1 MDLSDKIFNYCE
13 RGQDPGFWAEPVNA
27 VTNVAF
33 LIAALLAAIELMR
46 MPRTSRGVSEA
57 ALVIMVG
64 VIGVGSFLFHT
75 YATRW
80 ASIADIAPI
89 GVFMLAY
96 VAYVLRRFV
105 GLNWLLVLTGL
116 AILVAS
122 LRYAATIQ
130 CNQQTLLPI
139 TAAATSRCL
148 NGTVAYLPAL
158 VALAASAVML
168 AALRHPSWRYLAG
181 ATALLFLAMT
191 FRTLDFELCGITRTG
206 GRVLGTHFLWHV
218 LNASLLYVLLLAAL
232 RHGGCKLREPVA

>member
-13 RGQDPGFWAEPVNA
+13 RGQDPGFWAEPLNA
-27 VTNVAF
+27 ITNVAF
-33 LIAALLAAIELMR
+33 LIAALLAAVEYMR
-46 MPRTSRGVSEA
+46 MPRTSRGLSEA
-57 ALVIMVG
+57 VLVIMVG

-89 GVFMLAY
+89 GIFMLAY

-105 GLNWLLVLTGL
+105 GLNWLLVVAGL
-116 AILVAS
+116 AIFVAS

-130 CNQQTLLPI
+130 CNQQALLPI
-139 TAAATSRCL
+139 TAAATNRCL

-158 VALAASAVML
+158 IALAASAVML
-168 AALRHPSWRYLAG
+168 AGLRHPTWRYLAG
-181 ATALLFLAMT
+181 ATVLLILAMT
-191 FRTLDFELCGITRTG
+191 FRTLDLELCGITRAA
-206 GRVLGTHFLWHV
+206 GRVLGTHFMWHV
-218 LNASLLYVLLLAAL
+218 LNASVLYILLLAAL